1 MTMARSLSKWEY
13 NWPNRT
19 LFVPRRYLQLLSP
32 NNVQTWKLLIN
43 SATYAVYFFCCSLV
57 ACRVQKEQENLPL
70 IYFSKGK
77 SQKEQK
83 GGLEKV
89 SCWLAGFFQVLISVH
104 SVPHLGTVS
113 KKKLIFKKSFY
124 SNYIS
129 NNTKFMI
136 EKKISRYLDFL
147 AEWKCML
154 DFF

>member
-1 MTMARSLSKWEY
+1 MKATYQFCNIRSL
-13 NWPNRT
+13 
-19 LFVPRRYLQLLSP
+19 
-32 NNVQTWKLLIN
+32 
-43 SATYAVYFFCCSLV
+43 FFCCSLV

-83 GGLEKV
+83 GELEKV

-124 SNYIS
+124 SNYMYYRS
-129 NNTKFMI
+129 NNTKVMI
-136 EKKISRYLDFL
+136 EKKISSCLDFL
-147 AEWKCML
+147 AEWKCKL
-154 DFF
+154 DFFLIRLAPPWKYSSELFVATPHEFRLQFRVL

>member
-1 MTMARSLSKWEY
+1 MKATYQFCNIRSL
-13 NWPNRT
+13 
-19 LFVPRRYLQLLSP
+19 
-32 NNVQTWKLLIN
+32 
-43 SATYAVYFFCCSLV
+43 FFCCSLV

-83 GGLEKV
+83 GELEKV

-124 SNYIS
+124 SNYMYYRS

-136 EKKISRYLDFL
+136 EKEISSCLDFL
-147 AEWKCML
+147 AEWKCKL
-154 DFF
+154 DSFSNKTGTTMKV

>member
-1 MTMARSLSKWEY
+1 MKATYQFCNIRSL
-13 NWPNRT
+13 
-19 LFVPRRYLQLLSP
+19 
-32 NNVQTWKLLIN
+32 
-43 SATYAVYFFCCSLV
+43 FFCCSLV

-113 KKKLIFKKSFY
+113 KRKWTCKKSFY
-124 SNYIS
+124 SNYVLQIQQY
-129 NNTKFMI
+129 KI
-136 EKKISRYLDFL
+136 YDWKKISWCLDFL
-147 AEWKCML
+147 AEWKCKL
-154 DFF
+154 GFFLIRLAPPWKYSSELFVATPHEFRLQFRVL